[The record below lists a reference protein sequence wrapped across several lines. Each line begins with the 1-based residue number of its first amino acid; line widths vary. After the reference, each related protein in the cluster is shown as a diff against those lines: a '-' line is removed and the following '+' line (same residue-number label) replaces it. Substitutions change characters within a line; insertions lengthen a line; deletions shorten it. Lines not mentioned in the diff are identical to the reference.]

1 MPEAFHLDED
11 DLIQYALGSLKETQ
25 LGTLTAHI
33 SLCNQCRDALAKV
46 QLDLA
51 AFATVQPLSEI
62 PTGARDRFL
71 AKLSSGAVGESKII
85 QMRNRSS
92 LYIAGKSFKH
102 WLETPMPLKILS
114 GALAATLAL
123 VAYDDVS
130 HIHQIR
136 QFGPEMSRLE
146 RQSADLAELKEFLR
160 GSNAQQVTLHE
171 KPATVKAPEGHTLYS
186 STTGKLVFTA
196 SNMPAVPAGKTY
208 ELWVIP
214 AGKGI
219 APIPAGL
226 FRPDMQGNAAVI
238 FPDIPA
244 NVQAAAFAITIEN
257 EAGATSPTMP
267 IVLSGQ

>member
-1 MPEAFHLDED
+1 MPEAFHIDED

-51 AFATVQPLSEI
+51 AFASVQPLSDV
-62 PTGARDRFL
+62 PAGARDRFV
-71 AKLSSGAVGESKII
+71 AKLSSGAAGESKLV
-85 QMRNRSS
+85 QMRNKSR
-92 LYIAGKSFKH
+92 LYIVGKSFQH

-114 GALAATLAL
+114 GALAAAL
-123 VAYDDVS
+123 LFVAYDDVS

-136 QFGPEMSRLE
+136 QFGPEMARLE
-146 RQSADLAELKEFLR
+146 RQAADLAELKEFLR

-171 KPATVKAPEGHTLYS
+171 KPSAAKAPEGHTLYS
-186 STTGKLVFTA
+186 STTGKLVFTV

-214 AGKGI
+214 AGKGT
-219 APIPAGL
+219 PIPAGT
-226 FRPDMQGNAAVI
+226 FKPDMQGNAAVI

-244 NVQAAAFAITIEN
+244 NVQAAAFGVTIEN
-257 EAGATSPTMP
+257 DGGATAPTMP